1 MGRFSRVK
9 GGHGSGKKSE
19 VPDLEAHFS
28 DGAWYDIVLRTAD
41 PSKNRFLVQV
51 RSDHQPRLRA
61 RARASP
67 NHPHTG
73 SRGAAAPAVTNHLP
87 SSQQPAVRTFATYL
101 KCSAFSVHPCLPG
114 TRLSGRGGVG
124 RGRQDSPAITTL

>member
-19 VPDLEAHFS
+19 APDLEAHFS

-51 RSDHQPRLRA
+51 RSDHQPRPRA

-73 SRGAAAPAVTNHLP
+73 RRGAGSLRCHTVLHTSHAEFTAT
-87 SSQQPAVRTFATYL
+87 SSAHICHIFERFRLFLSSLSARHATFRT
-101 KCSAFSVHPCLPG
+101 
-114 TRLSGRGGVG
+114 RRSG
-124 RGRQDSPAITTL
+124 